1 MCIIAFCCRPFAASP
16 RSEPSSLRAT
26 NAPRPP
32 RPHAPPAPR
41 RARRFVEFTK
51 ASTGNVA
58 DAVDEATGQRG
69 FMYRDMKPV
78 FKTKIMGPA
87 TTAVLRRVLKGDQRD
102 YPNRQLE
109 ILDESGSGRL
119 LRRRAG
125 TTRGLDRGRSHRSGR
140 SAGGQDVR
148 CVDAAPAVRR
158 EGNQDGVDH
167 QRRKIDAE
175 SARQIQPILIGA
187 LHRFTV
193 WASC

>member
-1 MCIIAFCCRPFAASP
+1 MHHRILLPAVCCVAALGAVVFARHERAQTTATARAAS
-16 RSEPSSLRAT
+16 
-26 NAPRPP
+26 APTRQEII
-32 RPHAPPAPR
+32 
-41 RARRFVEFTK
+41 VEFTK

-140 SAGGQDVR
+140 SAGEQDVR
-148 CVDAAPAVRR
+148 CVDAAPAVR
-158 EGNQDGVDH
+158 
-167 QRRKIDAE
+167 
-175 SARQIQPILIGA
+175 
-187 LHRFTV
+187 
-193 WASC
+193 